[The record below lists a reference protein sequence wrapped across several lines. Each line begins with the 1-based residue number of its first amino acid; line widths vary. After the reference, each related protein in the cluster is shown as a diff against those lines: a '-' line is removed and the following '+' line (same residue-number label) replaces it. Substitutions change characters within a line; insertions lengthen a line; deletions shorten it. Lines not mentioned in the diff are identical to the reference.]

1 MQNGGNN
8 APEEAEIIEQQEWW
22 QRFVEE
28 VLEQTQVRITPMS
41 IIEDV
46 DRVKVVHRLYL
57 QSQVEVFRDVLRR
70 MHT

>member
-1 MQNGGNN
+1 MQNRGTT

-28 VLEQTQVRITPMS
+28 VLEQTQVRITPPS
-41 IIEDV
+41 TIEDV
-46 DRVKVVHRLYL
+46 DRVKVVHRQYL
-57 QSQVEVFRDVLRR
+57 ESQVEVFRDVLRR